1 MKQSVPPNSEAVNDG
16 DQRPK
21 EKPIA
26 VSRRGFLRAAGLA
39 AVSAASVGTLN
50 GCETAPEAT
59 TPAAAPSMAELQPVA
74 PYPPAEPPSL
84 GTLQFFNLHEA
95 QMVEALT
102 ARILPGTPEDP
113 GAREAGV
120 VYYIDNLLAHPDGFV
135 EPTYHRPPF
144 AQTYQG
150 DEPPANAAGD
160 YQIIWVPE
168 AEIER
173 YGYQAI
179 FTPRETFRMGLA
191 AIDRYARAQFEHD
204 FAALSEEQQDQVITA
219 LVDGTATGFEP
230 LSPKAFFQ
238 VLRRYTGE
246 GSLATRP
253 MAAIATWLAGSC
265 SATLAHSAPTCQTK
279 CANPAAVLPGPFGA
293 WPTCPIFTPV
303 WKQATMRSCLSAAR
317 MAIMGTR
324 RLNDDAKI

>member
-113 GAREAGV
+113 GAREVGV

-246 GSLATRP
+246 GMFSDPAYGGNRNLVGWKLLGYPGAQRAYLPDEVRQPGSGLARPIWSLADMP
-253 MAAIATWLAGSC
+253 HFHAGLEAGNNAILPVSGSDGDHGHAATE
-265 SATLAHSAPTCQTK
+265 
-279 CANPAAVLPGPFGA
+279 
-293 WPTCPIFTPV
+293 
-303 WKQATMRSCLSAAR
+303 
-317 MAIMGTR
+317 
-324 RLNDDAKI
+324 